1 MTLRSLPFAVVLALS
16 PFIADAQ
23 TVGIAVDAKV
33 ILVDGAGAIPTKP
46 AHDSAVF
53 FKLAGGELRKL
64 GEVKLPA
71 SYLGPPE
78 SLAVSARGDL
88 ALVVSSSRVDPT
100 DAKRYAKD
108 DALSVVDLSGK
119 TPRLTQSLALG
130 VQPSSVKFHPNGSMA
145 LVASNPDNAF
155 VLLSIRDGKVSI
167 VDKQTLAA
175 GMGPLTASFAPD
187 GKHVLVAQAD
197 AQRVSMYAV
206 ENDRIQQPAIRDMV
220 AGVTPFTVAY
230 CGDSGLA
237 VVGNFGIPDA
247 GNGDID
253 TVSLIDTSGAKP
265 RVIDTVAVG
274 SAPEDVACSP
284 DGRYAATTV
293 QNMSNRPKTHPFYSP
308 NSLVVL
314 LKIEG
319 RRLRRV
325 AQAPI
330 GAWAEGLVFGD
341 DSKTVLAQ
349 SIDDRALHVLSIEGD
364 TLKPARPPIVFGN
377 GAPAG
382 IGIAGR

>member
-1 MTLRSLPFAVVLALS
+1 MNASRLPLALS
-16 PFIADAQ
+16 LILAALAANAQ
-23 TVGIAVDAKV
+23 VVGVAVDSKA
-33 ILVDGAGAIPTKP
+33 ILVDGQSAIAAKP
-46 AHDSAVF
+46 AGDSAVF
-53 FKLAGGELRKL
+53 FKLDDGQLRRL
-64 GEVKLPA
+64 GEVKLPT

-88 ALVVSSSRVDPT
+88 ALVVSSSRVDAADPK
-100 DAKRYAKD
+100 AYAND
-108 DALSVVDLSGK
+108 DTLSVVDLSGK
-119 TPRLTQSLALG
+119 TPRLSQSLALG
-130 VQPSSVKFHPNGSMA
+130 VRPSSVKFHPGGAMA
-145 LVASNPDNAF
+145 VVASNPDNAL
-155 VLLSIRDGKVSI
+155 VWLSIRDGKVAI
-167 VDKQTLAA
+167 ADKQPLEA
-175 GMGPLTASFAPD
+175 GRGPLTVSFPAD
-187 GKHVLVAQAD
+187 GKHMLVAQAD
-197 AQRVSMYAV
+197 AQRVSLYAL
-206 ENDRIQQPAIRDMV
+206 ENERIKTPPIRDMV

-253 TVSLIDTSGAKP
+253 TVSLIDTTGAKP

-293 QNMSNRPKTHPFYSP
+293 QNMSNRPKDHPFYSP

-314 LKIEG
+314 LKLEN

-325 AQAPI
+325 AEAPI
-330 GAWAEGLVFGD
+330 GAWAEGLVFGE
-341 DSKTVLAQ
+341 DSRTVLAQ
-349 SIDDRALHVLSIEGD
+349 SIDDRALHVLRIDGD
-364 TLKPARPPIVFGN
+364 TLKPARALIVFGN
-377 GAPAG
+377 GAPVG